1 MAEFESFLLSWA
13 SVVVFRAQ
21 SDQRFAPGEY
31 GTSTAASEPLQQ
43 LGADTLIKPT
53 HASFTRR
60 KLREHRLAV
69 VQAAQAAEEHAAALQ
84 ANASDLDERAAAQ
97 AAELERQKRLRC
109 YQEGRRSGRR
119 GWDSSALGQPCTEG
133 RKARA
138 REREEKQS
146 EALRRIYASTA
157 NEAQQAREAAEQ
169 DEQRRAAEQ
178 QQRAAEAALQEA
190 ALRASAMA
198 AAAAK
203 QEAEAAAKRAA
214 EQARQRRTVGEI
226 FAALLPDGAT
236 PTDASGEPISE
247 RMLSRKF
254 LVGYAACDS
263 ETRRRLL
270 SAAAAL
276 VHTVLLQLA
285 PEPLQTAEQLTR
297 EMRGVATPDPLRLTL
312 SKARTDKP
320 PRRRLL
326 QLLSQSGL
334 AQTLIESYVAA
345 VERKEK
351 MAVRSVVAHTLSMLA
366 VHLLLP

>member
-1 MAEFESFLLSWA
+1 M
-13 SVVVFRAQ
+13 
-21 SDQRFAPGEY
+21 
-31 GTSTAASEPLQQ
+31 
-43 LGADTLIKPT
+43 
-53 HASFTRR
+53 
-60 KLREHRLAV
+60 
-69 VQAAQAAEEHAAALQ
+69 
-84 ANASDLDERAAAQ
+84 
-97 AAELERQKRLRC
+97 
-109 YQEGRRSGRR
+109 
-119 GWDSSALGQPCTEG
+119 
-133 RKARA
+133 
-138 REREEKQS
+138 
-146 EALRRIYASTA
+146 RRIYASTA

-334 AQTLIESYVAA
+334 AQSLIESYVAA

-351 MAVRSVVAHTLSMLA
+351 MAVRSVVAHTHYQCSLCTYYYHSLIA
-366 VHLLLP
+366 LIVALITLTIWLHLLTCCTYTRIQGADPFALCRLLLAQDLQ

>member
-1 MAEFESFLLSWA
+1 ML
-13 SVVVFRAQ
+13 
-21 SDQRFAPGEY
+21 Y
-31 GTSTAASEPLQQ
+31 GTSTATSEPLEQ
-43 LGADTLIKPT
+43 LGDDAPIKPT
-53 HASFTRR
+53 RARKTRR
-60 KLREHRLAV
+60 LLREHRLAV
-69 VQAAQAAEEHAAALQ
+69 VQAAHAAEEHAAALQ
-84 ANASDLDERAAAQ
+84 AKASDLEERAAAQ
-97 AAELERQKRLRC
+97 GAEVAEAER
-109 YQEGRRSGRR
+109 ERRVRIYREERKSGRR
-119 GWDSSALGQPCTEG
+119 GWDSDAPRQPCTDE
-133 RKARA
+133 RMARA
-138 REREEKQS
+138 RSRQEKQS
-146 EALRRIYASTA
+146 EALRRMWASTA
-157 NEAQQAREAAEQ
+157 NEAQQARKAAEQ

-178 QQRAAEAALQEA
+178 QRAAEEALQEA

-203 QEAEAAAKRAA
+203 QEAEAAAERAA
-214 EQARQRRTVGEI
+214 EQARQRKTVGEI

-236 PTDASGEPISE
+236 PTDASGEPVSE

-254 LVGYAACDS
+254 LVGYAASDS

-285 PEPLQTAEQLTR
+285 PEPLETAEQLTR

-312 SKARTDKP
+312 AKARTDKP

-334 AQTLIESYVAA
+334 AQSLIESYVAA

-351 MAVRSVVAHTLSMLA
+351 MAVRSGCTLTRCALTTTI
-366 VHLLLP
+366 V

>member
-1 MAEFESFLLSWA
+1 M
-13 SVVVFRAQ
+13 
-21 SDQRFAPGEY
+21 
-31 GTSTAASEPLQQ
+31 
-43 LGADTLIKPT
+43 
-53 HASFTRR
+53 
-60 KLREHRLAV
+60 
-69 VQAAQAAEEHAAALQ
+69 
-84 ANASDLDERAAAQ
+84 DERAAAQ

-334 AQTLIESYVAA
+334 AQSLIESYVAA